1 MRSRTI
7 KFLAIAT
14 EIARINALREQAMQ
28 EAFAVLESQ
37 HESLANML
45 LQGIGDRRRAARW
58 MCVHQR
64 AFGGR
69 MAYEVLA
76 DGDEDSV
83 WDEVTRLSEAD
94 VPPGPV
100 AARVT
105 H

>member
-7 KFLAIAT
+7 SFLAIAT
-14 EIARINALREQAMQ
+14 EIARINALREQAME

-37 HESLANML
+37 QASLANML
-45 LQGIGDRRRAARW
+45 LQSTGDRRRAVRW
-58 MCVHQR
+58 MCLHQR

-83 WDEVTRLSEAD
+83 WDEVSRMVDTSMTA
-94 VPPGPV
+94 VAI
-100 AARVT
+100 AARMAD
-105 H
+105 